1 MPMKYPLKKLYH
13 GACYYPELW
22 DDDVI
27 KEDIRLMKETGINLV
42 RIGEF
47 WWSTIEPNPGEYRL
61 GYITDLLDLFNEN
74 DIDVVMC
81 TPTPTPPIWVTDG
94 HPERLHVDASGQVMI
109 HGSRQHICTN
119 NREFRDL
126 SYQIID
132 KIAEVV
138 GNHPAVVLWQ
148 LDNEFKAHVSE
159 CFCECCKEQWHHW
172 LEVEYGTIQ
181 NLNQTWRA
189 QIWSEDYRRF
199 DQVPTPSLNTPFL
212 HHASLTTMY
221 GTFHRRKIAEFAT
234 EQAEM
239 IRKHSAV
246 PITTNAGMGFAI
258 NNEWLFENLDMV
270 GFDTYA
276 STQHYHAFTIN
287 CDLWRGIKKT
297 EPFWLLETS
306 TSHGGA
312 IDRQPVPH
320 PNGYLVSEAVSNF
333 ALGGASFTYW
343 LWRQQAVGCEI
354 IHSAVLS
361 AWGKPSVGYANV
373 LAVEKAR
380 KEIESFMLSTKL
392 NEAELAFTYSD
403 VARLFMNT
411 EPHKSR
417 PNKYRTITTDLYKSI
432 LKTGIPRDLI
442 PENMSFDGYKMLMTP
457 FLMHVSADYLA
468 RAKQFV
474 RAGGIWIVGP
484 MTGGRTAVHTV
495 TTDTALGS
503 DLEEFAGVEALYTYP
518 IEGTGTTGMAFGV
531 EAPLS
536 RWSTVFELK
545 GAKAIGV
552 TQGGIT
558 PEMPF
563 ITEHAVGKGKVIMV
577 GSLPIEAT
585 GEQLWEALIEH
596 YAIEAGI
603 ELKFKP
609 TAGTLAI
616 PRYDEEHQYL
626 VLVNMDGKGGSI
638 HLPQPTVDILAG
650 KALDAGKIEIK
661 PFAYRIIQL
670 KNRRNRE

>member
-1 MPMKYPLKKLYH
+1 MKYYPLKKLYH

-22 DDDVI
+22 DDDTI
-27 KEDIRLMKETGINLV
+27 YEDIRLMKKTGINLV

-47 WWSTIEPNPGEYRL
+47 WWSTIEPTPGEYRL
-61 GYITDLLDLFNEN
+61 EYIVEILDLFHKNE
-74 DIDVVMC
+74 IDVIVC
-81 TPTPTPPIWVTDG
+81 TPTPTPPIWVTDN
-94 HPERLHVDASGQVMI
+94 HPERLHIDSTGRVMI

-119 NREFRDL
+119 NLEFREL

-138 GNHPAVVLWQ
+138 ANHPAVVLWQ

-159 CFCECCKEQWHHW
+159 CFCESCKRLWHQW
-172 LEVEYGTIQ
+172 LRVEYETIE
-181 NLNQTWRA
+181 NLNQTWRT
-189 QIWSEDYRRF
+189 QIWSEDYRSF
-199 DQVPTPSLNTPFL
+199 DQVPMPSLNTPFL
-212 HHASLTTMY
+212 HHASLSTMY

-234 EQAEM
+234 GQAEI
-239 IRKHSAV
+239 IRKHSKI

-258 NNEWLFENLDMV
+258 NNEWLFEHLDMV

-276 STQHYHAFTIN
+276 NVDNSHAFTIN

-312 IDRQPVPH
+312 IDRQPIPH

-361 AWGKPSVGYANV
+361 AWGKPGIGYKNV
-373 LAVEKAR
+373 LAVEAAR
-380 KEIESFMLSTKL
+380 KEIESFILSTKL
-392 NEAELAFTYSD
+392 NPAELAFTYSD

-417 PNKYRTITTDLYKSI
+417 PNKYRTVTTDLYKAI
-432 LKTGIPRDLI
+432 LNTGIARDLI

-457 FLMHVSADYLA
+457 FLMHVSDDYLS

-474 RAGGIWIVGP
+474 EDGGVWIVGP
-484 MTGGRTAVHTV
+484 MTGGRTAYHTV
-495 TTDTALGS
+495 TTDTALGG

-518 IEGTGTTGMAFGV
+518 IEGTNTIGVAFGI

-536 RWSTVFELK
+536 KWSTVFELK
-545 GAKAIGV
+545 GAIAVGTTI
-552 TQGGIT
+552 GGIT
-558 PEMPF
+558 PDMPF

-577 GSLPIEAT
+577 GSLPSEAA
-585 GEQLWEALIEH
+585 GEKMWEALIEH
-596 YAIEAGI
+596 YAEAAGI
-603 ELKFKP
+603 GFKFKP
-609 TAGTLAI
+609 TSGTLVI
-616 PRYDEEHQYL
+616 PRYNENHQYF
-626 VLVNMDGKGGSI
+626 VLVNMDGQGGSI
-638 HLPQPTVDILAG
+638 RISQPMIDVLTGKSLATEVVEVESFG
-650 KALDAGKIEIK
+650 
-661 PFAYRIIQL
+661 YRLIQIV
-670 KNRRNRE
+670 